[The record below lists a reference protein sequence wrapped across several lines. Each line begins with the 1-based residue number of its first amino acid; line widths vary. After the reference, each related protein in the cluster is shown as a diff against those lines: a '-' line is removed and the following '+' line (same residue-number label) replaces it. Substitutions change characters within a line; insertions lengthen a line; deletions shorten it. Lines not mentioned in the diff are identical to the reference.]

1 MKDFVL
7 KNWKLGVATTCAITI
22 SLGVVT
28 PFASA
33 LTTDKLELNNQSFE
47 VKGTVFSQMKNDTST
62 GLDENSDDQN
72 TQDNNDA
79 SDASMSKAEMD
90 KIIQE
95 VANEFVGDALKND
108 DEYLNPVDNT
118 SNSYTDSKND
128 IHTSTVG
135 FSDISSPIS
144 NTIHLSTTSTNSIVL
159 NPNAKVSSG
168 DIKVEKVGYISV
180 GRKLI
185 KIFGKSYVK
194 KKLPNAIYKK
204 FPSALKRK
212 VSRAKWEGI
221 WNTYILMGPL
231 DEVHDRVTDYLDKYV
246 WHSVASTCG
255 YIAQGVVY
263 AII

>member
-47 VKGTVFSQMKNDTST
+47 VKGTVFSQMKNDAGT
-62 GLDENSDDQN
+62 GLEENSDAQN
-72 TQDNNDA
+72 TQDNSDA

-118 SNSYTDSKND
+118 SNSYNESKNE

-135 FSDISSPIS
+135 FNDISSPIS
-144 NTIHLSTTSTNSIVL
+144 NTIQLSTASTNSIVL
-159 NPNAKVSSG
+159 NQNPKVSSG
-168 DIKVEKVGYISV
+168 DIKVEKVGYISL

-185 KIFGKSYVK
+185 TVFGKSYVK
-194 KKLPNAIYKK
+194 KKLPDAIYKK

-212 VSRAKWEGI
+212 FSRAQWLSFWNGI
-221 WNTYILMGPL
+221 VLMGPL
-231 DEVHDRVTDYLDKYV
+231 DEVHDTVTDYLDKYV
-246 WHSVASTCG
+246 WHAVASSCG

-263 AII
+263 AIL